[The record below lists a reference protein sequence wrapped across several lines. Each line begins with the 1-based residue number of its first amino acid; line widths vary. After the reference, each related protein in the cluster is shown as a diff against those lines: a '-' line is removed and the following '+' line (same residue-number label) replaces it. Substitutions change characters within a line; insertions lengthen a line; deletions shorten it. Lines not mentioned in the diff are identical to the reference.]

1 MADVDDGKKFANSEE
16 RLKALIEADWRYR
29 AFYDALLMS
38 PSYMNAAYIVANG
51 LNWADYRL
59 PADFPEVMTTFQMFG
74 DAIDKLFYDWWIDI
88 AQHQFDLEPPLEPQ
102 ILLNLEHY
110 QQPTNEELE
119 DVDKNVRTY
128 LKRDRPAQG
137 NSAAL
142 IIALPIWSDR
152 ASTIMLFTKALQ
164 SMPDLFKRKPTKG
177 KFAFIKNKI
186 RRNTFKTAIS
196 VLKEHA
202 KNPDLK
208 LFEIGNRLN
217 LSPSNWTDPQE
228 SRAATGKKRE
238 MMEIITSRHLHR
250 AYLFCENAA
259 RGRFPSLDPLP
270 PDTKRPDFDFDRINC
285 LENSEHLLSR
295 IRHIELLMDI
305 MKESTS
311 AEFQADL
318 SQMEQSD
325 QRELVEQLVNII
337 LKNHEVAMDL
347 AEPDELV
354 DGNGKHLELLKK
366 MGFVSNT

>member
-38 PSYMNAAYIVANG
+38 PSYRNAAYIAANG
-51 LNWADYRL
+51 LNPSDYQL
-59 PADFPEVMTTFQMFG
+59 PADFSEVENTLQMFG
-74 DAIDKLFYDWWIDI
+74 DVIEKLFYDWWIDI

-110 QQPTNEELE
+110 QQPTDEELE

-128 LKRDRPAQG
+128 IKRDRPAQG

-142 IIALPIWSDR
+142 VIALPIWSDR
-152 ASTIMLFTKALQ
+152 ASTIRLLTKALQ

-177 KFAFIKNKI
+177 KFAFVKNKI
-186 RRNTFKTAIS
+186 RYNTFKTAIS

-202 KNPDLK
+202 ANPELK

-228 SRAATGKKRE
+228 GRALNGKKRE
-238 MMEIITSRHLHR
+238 LMEIITSRHLHR

-270 PDTKRPDFDFDRINC
+270 HDTKRPDFDYERIND
-285 LENSEHLLSR
+285 LKDAEYLLSR
-295 IRHIELLMDI
+295 MRHIERLMNI
-305 MKESTS
+305 MKEVNSD
-311 AEFQADL
+311 EFKEEL
-318 SQMEQSD
+318 SEMDENERNQLMEALIESITKHSLFALGQDEGDDSQS
-325 QRELVEQLVNII
+325 
-337 LKNHEVAMDL
+337 
-347 AEPDELV
+347 
-354 DGNGKHLELLKK
+354 
-366 MGFVSNT
+366 